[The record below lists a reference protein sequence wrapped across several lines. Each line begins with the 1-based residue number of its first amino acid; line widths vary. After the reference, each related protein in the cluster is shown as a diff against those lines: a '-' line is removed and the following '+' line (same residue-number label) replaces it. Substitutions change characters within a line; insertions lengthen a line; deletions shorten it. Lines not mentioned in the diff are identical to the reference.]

1 MIRRVVLSITEIY
14 QTSVNHVNKSRGS
27 ANKDTLTADPSIF
40 LTPPGY
46 YYIFVIITILA
57 RGKMATREIAY
68 FRIFHEVS
76 RAILSV
82 LDSKEVLNLIVKRIV
97 PAMELK
103 AASLRLLN
111 EKTNDL
117 ELVAS
122 YLLSNK
128 YVSKGPLNADKSV
141 PEVLEGRPV
150 LIIDAQN
157 DPRIQYPKEKA
168 QEGIASIL
176 SVPVQIH
183 GKVIGML
190 RLYTST
196 PRSFTE
202 EEIEFVS
209 ALGEMAGLAIINA
222 RMYEKEK
229 EKLTKLFKRGGI
241 ESAHQEE
248 IEGYG
253 IKAVSRGTFH
263 TKRSTEFFKILHE
276 VSRDLLY
283 DLNSS
288 EVLDSMAQ
296 KTIQIMH
303 IKGCCIYLLNET
315 TGRLE
320 MVASRGLSDEY
331 LQKGP
336 LEARKSM
343 PDVLKGKT
351 VFVRDITTNKDIQ
364 YRDEAMKEGIKS
376 ILSVPIFVKEY
387 VIGEIRLYSAEERKY
402 DKEEIEFI
410 LALAEI
416 GGIAI
421 TNTKFYQRLKR
432 DIKFWESTLSYLD
445 KG

>member
-1 MIRRVVLSITEIY
+1 MER
-14 QTSVNHVNKSRGS
+14 K
-27 ANKDTLTADPSIF
+27 
-40 LTPPGY
+40 
-46 YYIFVIITILA
+46 
-57 RGKMATREIAY
+57 EIAY

-82 LDSKEVLNLIVKRIV
+82 LDSKEVLALIVKRIV
-97 PAMELK
+97 PAMKLK

-122 YLLSNK
+122 HLLSK
-128 YVSKGPLNADKSV
+128 RYLSKGPLNADRSV
-141 PEVLEGRPV
+141 PDVLEGKPV

-157 DPRIQYPKEKA
+157 DPRIQYPGEKA
-168 QEGIASIL
+168 EEGIASIL

-183 GKVIGML
+183 DKVIGML
-190 RLYTST
+190 RLYTSA

-209 ALGEMAGLAIINA
+209 ALGEMAGLAILNA
-222 RMYEKEK
+222 RMYEREK
-229 EKLTKLFKRGGI
+229 EKLTRLFKKGGL
-241 ESAHQEE
+241 EPAHHVE
-248 IEGYG
+248 IMKYG
-253 IKAVSRGTFH
+253 IKAVSRATFDA
-263 TKRSTEFFKILHE
+263 KRSTEFFRTLHE

-283 DLNSS
+283 DLNSG
-288 EVLDSMAQ
+288 EVLDSMVE
-296 KTIQIMH
+296 KLIKIMG
-303 IKGCCIYLLNET
+303 IKGCCIYLINET

-320 MVASRGLSDEY
+320 MVASRGLSNEY

-336 LEARKSM
+336 LEAAKSI
-343 PDVLKGKT
+343 PDVVKGKT
-351 VFVRDITTNKDIQ
+351 VVVEDVATSKDIQ
-364 YRDEAMKEGIKS
+364 YRDEAIKEGIVS

-387 VIGEIRLYSAEERKY
+387 VIGEVRLYSAKERKY
-402 DKEEIEFI
+402 DKEEMEFI

-421 TNTKFYQRLKR
+421 TNTKFYQRLKH
-432 DIKFWESTLSYLD
+432 DIKFWESTLAYLD